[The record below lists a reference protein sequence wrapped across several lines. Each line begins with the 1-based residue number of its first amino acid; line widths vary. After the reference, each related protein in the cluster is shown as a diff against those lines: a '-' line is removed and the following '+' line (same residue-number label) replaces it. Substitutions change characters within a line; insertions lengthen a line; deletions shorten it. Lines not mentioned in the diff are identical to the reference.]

1 MKQGTLSFETATAGR
16 IFQGLDAAASQQP
29 DPLKLSMKQPS
40 RAGSTNFVVFLGNM
54 HICTCLSESA
64 KKYRSWWCLYP
75 CTKCS
80 VGFLFLLRY
89 QDTTVIPGSS
99 IGLSSQ
105 NSCWNWTTWDRILSI
120 TQTYPNQWLVEV
132 FPQWFYDVEAGH
144 FITPCW
150 LWLFNRVESPLL
162 IPLTLSFSWIISP
175 YFHDCLVGGFNHLEK
190 YARQLG
196 WLFPI

>member
-1 MKQGTLSFETATAGR
+1 MPLGICQIIQVLMMFVSLHKVFCWLPVPSSLSR
-16 IFQGLDAAASQQP
+16 YHSN
-29 DPLKLSMKQPS
+29 SW
-40 RAGSTNFVVFLGNM
+40 FV
-54 HICTCLSESA
+54 H
-64 KKYRSWWCLYP
+64 R
-75 CTKCS
+75 
-80 VGFLFLLRY
+80 
-89 QDTTVIPGSS
+89 
-99 IGLSSQ
+99 LSSQ

-190 YARQLG
+190 YACQLG
-196 WLFPI
+196 WLFPIYGKS